1 MLNTD
6 GIAAPGNPGAPYG
19 QGYFPAPPGEDSHE
33 RPETAD
39 MTPSFQAKYYI
50 EPGYASVYPII
61 GHLAKPRRTFPPEA
75 RAVEVFELTRA
86 NPDITEVCVV
96 ENGKIVGFLTRTT
109 LNDYFGGRYG
119 YSLHS
124 KKKIKDLMNT
134 SFLKVPHNLPVDV
147 ASRRAMQRP
156 YDSIYNPIVVEKRGL
171 FQGVVTVRDLLETS
185 TKVQLDIAIHSNP
198 LTGLPGNNLIEQE
211 IKSRLFGDG
220 PFCITYYDLD
230 NFKSYNDAY
239 GFANG
244 DLMLKMV
251 ADLLRKHARKNEF
264 LGHIGG
270 DDFIVIADYQEGEEF
285 CRRIL
290 EEFSREVPTLYRE
303 EDIRQGFIVS
313 KNRHGVTENFPL
325 ASLSVAGIS
334 NREKTYASLDAFSQD
349 VAKLKKIC
357 KQHSGN
363 YFEIW

>member
-1 MLNTD
+1 MPETD
-6 GIAAPGNPGAPYG
+6 GNRALTNPGSPYG
-19 QGYFPAPPGEDSHE
+19 PGFPPAPPAEDFRE
-33 RPETAD
+33 QMETAD
-39 MTPSFQAKYYI
+39 LYSSLNAKHYT

-61 GHLAKPRRTFPPEA
+61 GHLAKLGRTFPPEA
-75 RAVEVFELTRA
+75 GAVEVFELTRA

-134 SFLKVPHNLPVDV
+134 SFLKVPHDLPVDV
-147 ASRRAMQRP
+147 ASRRAMGRP

-171 FQGVVTVRDLLETS
+171 FQGVVTVRDLLEAS

-198 LTGLPGNNLIEQE
+198 LTGLPGNHLIEQE
-211 IKSRLFGDG
+211 IKNRLFGDR

-230 NFKSYNDAY
+230 NFKGYNDAY

-244 DLMLKMV
+244 DLMLRMV
-251 ADLLRKHARKNEF
+251 SDLLRKHARKNEF

-270 DDFIVIADYQEGEEF
+270 DDFIVAADYHEGEEF
-285 CRRIL
+285 CQPLL
-290 EEFSREVPTLYRE
+290 EEFSREVPALYRD

-313 KNRHGVTENFPL
+313 KNRHGMTENFPL
-325 ASLSVAGIS
+325 ATLSVAGIS
-334 NREKTYASLDAFSQD
+334 NRKKTYATLDDFSRD
-349 VAKLKKIC
+349 VTKLKKIC